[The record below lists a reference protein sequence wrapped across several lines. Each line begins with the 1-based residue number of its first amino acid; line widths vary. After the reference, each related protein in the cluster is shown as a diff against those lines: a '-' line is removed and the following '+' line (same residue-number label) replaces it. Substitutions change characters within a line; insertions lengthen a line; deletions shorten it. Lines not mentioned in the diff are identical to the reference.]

1 MKLLNEGSIEKQSL
15 SKFYKSVR
23 QFFTSAMDYLIMWC
37 PLGEDILGHAV
48 WIDFERKLD
57 VTFDSVEYFVGCFPS
72 ILGDINRDNLN
83 EQFLQYQFM
92 SINDLPENLK
102 EACHY
107 TDDDHL
113 CRSYALWSYL
123 RSVNKPGT
131 KVPQFDLLFRV
142 AVTILTI
149 PHSNASEKGYFH
161 TFPNVS
167 TQQEFT
173 SS

>member
-1 MKLLNEGSIEKQSL
+1 MKLLNEGSIEKKSL
-15 SKFYKSVR
+15 SKFNKSVR

-37 PLGEDILGHAV
+37 HLGEEILGHAV

-92 SINDLPENLK
+92 SINDLPE
-102 EACHY
+102 EACLY

-113 CRSYALWSYL
+113 CRSYAL
-123 RSVNKPGT
+123 
-131 KVPQFDLLFRV
+131 
-142 AVTILTI
+142 
-149 PHSNASEKGYFH
+149 
-161 TFPNVS
+161 
-167 TQQEFT
+167 
-173 SS
+173 